1 MGWGEPSGRAA
12 AARRDASPHP
22 EAATERG
29 PPEAA
34 KMAAPHA
41 VGVVAVMEA
50 GRHLQVTLFS

>member
-1 MGWGEPSGRAA
+1 MVRNVVWGNCG
-12 AARRDASPHP
+12 SPHLA
-22 EAATERG
+22 AATERG

-41 VGVVAVMEA
+41 AGVVAVMEA